1 MRSLLGIFLA
11 FSLLNLSIEIWNT
24 PILLAE
30 INEEIEH
37 IVEGPVAS
45 DAFTS
50 SDDSLISAS
59 GRSLNNYRNLHLD
72 EFAQSCD
79 FFEIDSPPPEIG

>member
-1 MRSLLGIFLA
+1 MRSLLGIFLT

-24 PILLAE
+24 TILLAE

-45 DAFTS
+45 DALS
-50 SDDSLISAS
+50 SDDSLSAAS
-59 GRSLNNYRNLHLD
+59 GRSLNNYRNLHID